1 MRSTTR
7 TTETRSFAARPC
19 ASKIA
24 ALPACT
30 RGHSLNIF
38 PLAHLALLAC
48 VLASLAACGTTRS
61 VTRELDAEQARLATA
76 NFTLSSHD
84 KDAPNAEIT
93 PQGDFLV
100 AGKPVTLTSQQHA
113 QTLSYRAQLMQVN
126 EQAFIVAKHG
136 VKMGMR
142 GTAPLMRGT
151 APLVFR
157 VLPGESDEEIDQY
170 MHKRLSGVFAE
181 AAKICD
187 RLPAVM
193 TTERQLA
200 TSLSAFKP
208 YANLTPAK
216 IDDCRNDPLDGGDVE
231 QYGVG

>member
-1 MRSTTR
+1 M
-7 TTETRSFAARPC
+7 
-19 ASKIA
+19 
-24 ALPACT
+24 LPACT

-100 AGKPVTLTSQQHA
+100 AGKPVTLTPQQHA
-113 QTLSYRAQLMQVN
+113 QMLSYRAQLMQVS

-136 VKMGMR
+136 VKVG
-142 GTAPLMRGT
+142 MRGT

-157 VLPGESDEEIDQY
+157 ALLGESDEEIDQY

-216 IDDCRNDPLDGGDVE
+216 IEDCRNDLLDGGDVE
-231 QYGVG
+231 QYGVGAR